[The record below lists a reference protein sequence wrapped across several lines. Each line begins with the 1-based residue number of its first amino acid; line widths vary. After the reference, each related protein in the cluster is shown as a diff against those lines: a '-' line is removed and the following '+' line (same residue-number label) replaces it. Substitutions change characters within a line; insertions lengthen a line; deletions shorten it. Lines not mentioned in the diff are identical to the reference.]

1 MNLFIIKKVT
11 VIYRA
16 NSFFLLL
23 QLVFFSQ
30 AQAQEI
36 SSFCFEHSVSLQA
49 AHQSLGIL
57 VLPKD
62 IVAQRIEDNCLD
74 IITSPD
80 RGKLFEKYLS
90 KRYDLKKDPG
100 GDVGNGPSECR
111 LDLKTT
117 KKLKVES
124 SDLKLGEKNA
134 LNDNVAIR
142 NSVSIMEML
151 LGAGLPGE
159 FEAGDDKL
167 KISCQLIG
175 AASASLNF
183 SYTEKSKS
191 SVSTQVVVKRG
202 EWLNVASVIKD
213 LSDKTKTIGVPQI
226 EINQSTG
233 KIETVYELQFK

>member
-1 MNLFIIKKVT
+1 MT

-23 QLVFFSQ
+23 QLIFFSQ

-57 VLPKD
+57 ILPKD
-62 IVAQRIEDNCLD
+62 IVAQRIEDSCLD

-124 SDLKLGEKNA
+124 SDL
-134 LNDNVAIR
+134 

-167 KISCQLIG
+167 KITCQLIG

-213 LSDKTKTIGVPQI
+213 LSDKNKTIGIPQI

>member
-16 NSFFLLL
+16 NSFFPLL
-23 QLVFFSQ
+23 QLIFFSQ
-30 AQAQEI
+30 AQALEI
-36 SSFCFEHSVSLQA
+36 SSFCFEHSVSLQTVR
-49 AHQSLGIL
+49 QSLGIL

-62 IVAQRIEDNCLD
+62 VVAQRIEDNCLD

-124 SDLKLGEKNA
+124 SDL
-134 LNDNVAIR
+134 